1 MRVDWVC
8 NIYQMTLD
16 TYPPPPTLRHMH
28 TTHRNMH
35 ACTHHKHMHAH
46 IVYSGEI
53 KYLVRNCVDLHWQR
67 HVCVVYSEEI
77 AFYQGQRRE
86 QHIIIATFNKLVS
99 GLSVSTSFSQGSFL
113 ELHTPVR
120 CLHCGL
126 RIVLFSLWGG
136 DCADVFTV
144 GWGLCW
150 CFHCGMGIVL
160 MFSLWGGDCADVFTV
175 GWGLY
180 CFHCG
185 VGIVLI

>member
-1 MRVDWVC
+1 MDIRCWGVC
-8 NIYQMTLD
+8 RGCAIYINTEIRWEWIGFAIYIRWQWIHT
-16 TYPPPPTLRHMH
+16 PPPPTLRHMH

-35 ACTHHKHMHAH
+35 ACTHHKHMHVH

-126 RIVLFSLWGG
+126 GIVLFSLWDG

-144 GWGLCW
+144 GWGLC
-150 CFHCGMGIVL
+150 
-160 MFSLWGGDCADVFTV
+160 
-175 GWGLY
+175 
-180 CFHCG
+180 
-185 VGIVLI
+185 